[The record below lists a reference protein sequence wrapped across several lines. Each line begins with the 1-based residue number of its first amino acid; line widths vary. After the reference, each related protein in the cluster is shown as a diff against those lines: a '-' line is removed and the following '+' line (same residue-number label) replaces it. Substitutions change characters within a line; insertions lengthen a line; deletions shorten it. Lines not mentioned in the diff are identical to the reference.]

1 MLWNYNSITAFIQ
14 FQTIKHIHRSMPNYK
29 TITRVEYSSG
39 NYSAGLRIPTQNK
52 VMQQSF
58 HLPRPSLRLRM
69 KTWSDPMKSCY
80 QTTLTG
86 SAEEGFGFVN
96 SHHSSWKKQ
105 EVKGD
110 KKKMK
115 SPSFRKNSGKNF
127 FGTNV

>member
-1 MLWNYNSITAFIQ
+1 MLWNYNNITAFLQ
-14 FQTIKHIHRSMPNYK
+14 FQTIKHIHRSMPNSK
-29 TITRVEYSSG
+29 TRTKVEYSSG

-52 VMQQSF
+52 FMQQSF
-58 HLPRPSLRLRM
+58 HLPRPSLRLPM
-69 KTWSDPMKSCY
+69 KKTWSDPMESRY

-86 SAEEGFGFVN
+86 SAEGFGFVN

-115 SPSFRKNSGKNF
+115 SPSFRKILEKNF